1 MKSAPRRVITNT
13 NIHPESYRLTEKTIM
28 SLKLGVIGA
37 GAIGKE
43 HIRRCTQVLQ
53 GATVVAVSDIN
64 ADNARA
70 AVALPGVQAE
80 VYADGHDVINAS
92 DVDAI
97 LVTSWDPTHEE
108 YTLAAIAAGKPVFC
122 EKPLAMSAEGC
133 RRIVD
138 AEMKAGRR
146 LVQVGFMRPYDE
158 GYLALKKVIDDGD
171 IGAPLMLRCAHR
183 NQSVGEN
190 YTTDMAITN
199 TLIHELDVLR
209 WLLNDDYRSVQV
221 RFPRST
227 SHTHARLK
235 DPQIV
240 SFETKKGTLID
251 VEVFVNCQYG
261 YDIQCEV
268 VGETG
273 IARLPEPSAVQM
285 RKSASLSTAILT
297 DWKDRFIKA
306 YDVELQAFINDVKA
320 GQLHGPS
327 AWDGYAASVAADAC
341 IKAQGTS
348 EPVEVTLPEC
358 PAFYKR

>member
-1 MKSAPRRVITNT
+1 
-13 NIHPESYRLTEKTIM
+13 
-28 SLKLGVIGA
+28 
-37 GAIGKE
+37 
-43 HIRRCTQVLQ
+43 
-53 GATVVAVSDIN
+53 
-64 ADNARA
+64 
-70 AVALPGVQAE
+70 
-80 VYADGHDVINAS
+80 
-92 DVDAI
+92 
-97 LVTSWDPTHEE
+97 
-108 YTLAAIAAGKPVFC
+108 
-122 EKPLAMSAEGC
+122 MSAEGC

-158 GYLALKKVIDDGD
+158 GYLALKKVINDGD

-273 IARLPEPSAVQM
+273 IARLPEPSAVEM
-285 RKSASLSTAILT
+285 RKAASLSTAILT

-320 GQLHGPS
+320 GKLQGPS

-341 IKAQGTS
+341 LKAQECN
-348 EPVEVTLPEC
+348 EPVAVSLPEC
-358 PAFYKR
+358 PAFYQR

>member
-1 MKSAPRRVITNT
+1 
-13 NIHPESYRLTEKTIM
+13 M

-122 EKPLAMSAEGC
+122 EKPLAMTAEGC

-158 GYLALKKVIDDGD
+158 G
-171 IGAPLMLRCAHR
+171 
-183 NQSVGEN
+183 
-190 YTTDMAITN
+190 
-199 TLIHELDVLR
+199 
-209 WLLNDDYRSVQV
+209 
-221 RFPRST
+221 
-227 SHTHARLK
+227 
-235 DPQIV
+235 
-240 SFETKKGTLID
+240 
-251 VEVFVNCQYG
+251 
-261 YDIQCEV
+261 
-268 VGETG
+268 
-273 IARLPEPSAVQM
+273 
-285 RKSASLSTAILT
+285 
-297 DWKDRFIKA
+297 
-306 YDVELQAFINDVKA
+306 
-320 GQLHGPS
+320 
-327 AWDGYAASVAADAC
+327 AADA
-341 IKAQGTS
+341 ALRPPQ
-348 EPVEVTLPEC
+348 PVGRRELHHRYGDHQHPDPRAGRAALAAE
-358 PAFYKR
+358 R

>member
-1 MKSAPRRVITNT
+1 
-13 NIHPESYRLTEKTIM
+13 
-28 SLKLGVIGA
+28 
-37 GAIGKE
+37 
-43 HIRRCTQVLQ
+43 
-53 GATVVAVSDIN
+53 
-64 ADNARA
+64 
-70 AVALPGVQAE
+70 
-80 VYADGHDVINAS
+80 
-92 DVDAI
+92 
-97 LVTSWDPTHEE
+97 
-108 YTLAAIAAGKPVFC
+108 
-122 EKPLAMSAEGC
+122 
-133 RRIVD
+133 
-138 AEMKAGRR
+138 MKAGRR

-183 NQSVGEN
+183 NQSVGEDYITN
-190 YTTDMAITN
+190 MAITN

-209 WLLNDDYRSVQV
+209 WLLNDDYVSVQV

-285 RKSASLSTAILT
+285 RKAANLSTAILT

-306 YDVELQAFINDVKA
+306 YDVELQAFINDVQA

-341 IKAQGTS
+341 IKAQETS

>member
-1 MKSAPRRVITNT
+1 
-13 NIHPESYRLTEKTIM
+13 M

-64 ADNARA
+64 EENARA
-70 AVALPGVQAE
+70 AVALPGVHAE
-80 VYADGHDVINAS
+80 VYADGHDVIKAS

-183 NQSVGEN
+183 NQSVGEDYITN
-190 YTTDMAITN
+190 MAITN

-209 WLLNDDYRSVQV
+209 WLLNDDYVSVQV

-251 VEVFVNCQYG
+251 V
-261 YDIQCEV
+261 
-268 VGETG
+268 
-273 IARLPEPSAVQM
+273 
-285 RKSASLSTAILT
+285 
-297 DWKDRFIKA
+297 
-306 YDVELQAFINDVKA
+306 
-320 GQLHGPS
+320 
-327 AWDGYAASVAADAC
+327 
-341 IKAQGTS
+341 
-348 EPVEVTLPEC
+348 
-358 PAFYKR
+358 

>member
-1 MKSAPRRVITNT
+1 
-13 NIHPESYRLTEKTIM
+13 M

-53 GATVVAVSDIN
+53 GATVVGVSDIN

-183 NQSVGEN
+183 NQAVGEN

-306 YDVELQAFINDVKA
+306 YDVELQAFI
-320 GQLHGPS
+320 
-327 AWDGYAASVAADAC
+327 
-341 IKAQGTS
+341 
-348 EPVEVTLPEC
+348 
-358 PAFYKR
+358 

>member
-1 MKSAPRRVITNT
+1 
-13 NIHPESYRLTEKTIM
+13 M

-43 HIRRCTQVLQ
+43 HIRRCSQVLQ

-64 ADNARA
+64 TDNARA
-70 AVALPGVQAE
+70 AIAQTGIQAE
-80 VYADGHDVINAS
+80 VYSDGHEVIKAA

-122 EKPLAMSAEGC
+122 EKPLALSAAGC

-158 GYLALKKVIDDGD
+158 GYCALKQTIDSDQ
-171 IGAPLMLRCAHR
+171 IGLPLMLHCAHR
-183 NQSVGEN
+183 NASVDEH
-190 YTTDMAITN
+190 YTTEMAITN

-221 RFPRST
+221 RFPRASR
-227 SHTHARLK
+227 HAHARLK

-240 SFETKKGTLID
+240 MFETQKGTLID
-251 VEVFVNCQYG
+251 VEIFVNCRYG

-285 RKSASLSTAILT
+285 RKEAQLATAILT

-341 IKAQGTS
+341 LQAQESG
-348 EPVEVTLPEC
+348 EKVTISQPPR
-358 PAFYKR
+358 PAFYDR